1 MTLASSSVARGAFL
15 VLVAVVLL
23 AGELLILYDDEL
35 VFDGS
40 DPSTYIV
47 LESGACL
54 AETLGTLGWTSPDA
68 GADADD
74 ADGCS
79 GPGG

>member
-1 MTLASSSVARGAFL
+1 
-15 VLVAVVLL
+15 
-23 AGELLILYDDEL
+23 LYGDEL
-35 VFDGS
+35 IFDGS

-47 LESGACL
+47 PESGACL
-54 AETLGTLGWTSPDA
+54 AETLETLGWTSPDA

-79 GPGG
+79 GPGGS